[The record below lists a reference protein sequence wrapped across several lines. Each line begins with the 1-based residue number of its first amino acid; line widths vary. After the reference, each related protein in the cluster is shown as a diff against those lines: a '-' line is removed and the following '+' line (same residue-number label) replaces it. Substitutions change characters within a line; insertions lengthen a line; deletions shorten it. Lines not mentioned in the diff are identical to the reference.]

1 LPSGHNLDH
10 TCGLAPEWSIE
21 KHTARYH
28 NNHTVYPRT
37 LFMNAPDT
45 RTLLLETALDLIWN
59 SNYNSVGVN
68 EICKQAGVTKGS
80 FYHHFESKAQLFC
93 EATNHYWD
101 ELRLE
106 LDCIFSPINSPLEQ
120 LENWLQFIFKNKVG
134 EDKDNVP
141 GCAFFTAGMQAG
153 CGENS
158 ITDTLQLMTDRGA
171 KYNQALVRSLLNGN
185 YLQETKDPDQLAR
198 LMQQYVQGAIM
209 HARVTRCISNIKK
222 DLPEGIYRILGLKP
236 EFWFSTKPTWPCTEK
251 N

>member
-1 LPSGHNLDH
+1 
-10 TCGLAPEWSIE
+10 
-21 KHTARYH
+21 
-28 NNHTVYPRT
+28 
-37 LFMNAPDT
+37 MNAPDT

>member
-1 LPSGHNLDH
+1 
-10 TCGLAPEWSIE
+10 
-21 KHTARYH
+21 
-28 NNHTVYPRT
+28 
-37 LFMNAPDT
+37 MNASDT

-236 EFWFSTKPTWPCTEK
+236 EFWFSTKPTWPCTAE